1 MGGVKRPLFIKF
13 AHLLTKKYVQR
24 DMKKVNKLILMVI
37 NIIITGISANAASI
51 KGYIYDKKT
60 NEPVIGAIVMLMNQ
74 NIGVHT
80 DFDGRFVISD
90 VQSGKDRLHVKSIGH
105 CNYTQDLI
113 IAEDSVAIDVG
124 IIYLKKAMSKHY
136 NRLSLSYNPQLI
148 PTICPHQKLFYD
160 SYKVIGVTFSYLH
173 GYNFSDKFSVELGAK
188 SNITIDDRDK
198 DQEQSIEM
206 YDRQLHST
214 NLSLSVFANLAYN
227 IAINNVTISPY
238 VGVFTRSY
246 LISEFRNDD
255 NYVVYDVDKELE
267 NRWFNPGAQVGVG
280 FKYRKLYLGAELGC
294 DLDQERIYF
303 MEPAQGNPDKF
314 YFEYSFTVGIQF

>member
-1 MGGVKRPLFIKF
+1 
-13 AHLLTKKYVQR
+13 
-24 DMKKVNKLILMVI
+24 MKKNITLIVP
-37 NIIITGISANAASI
+37 IIIGLLTGISANAASI

-90 VQSGKDRLHVKSIGH
+90 VQSGKDRLHVKSLGH
-105 CNYTQDLI
+105 SIYTQDLK
-113 IAEDSVAIDVG
+113 IAEDSAEIDMGV
-124 IIYLKKAMSKHY
+124 IYMKSAKSKHY
-136 NRLSLSYNPQLI
+136 NRISYSYNPQLI

-173 GYNFSDKFSVELGAK
+173 GYNFSDKFSVELGVK
-188 SNITIDDRDK
+188 YNGTFDRVETTDSHRP
-198 DQEQSIEM
+198 ESM
-206 YDRQLHST
+206 

-227 IAINNVTISPY
+227 ISINNVTISPY

>member
-1 MGGVKRPLFIKF
+1 
-13 AHLLTKKYVQR
+13 
-24 DMKKVNKLILMVI
+24 
-37 NIIITGISANAASI
+37 
-51 KGYIYDKKT
+51 
-60 NEPVIGAIVMLMNQ
+60 MLMNQ

-90 VQSGKDRLHVKSIGH
+90 VQSGKDRLHVKSLGH
-105 CNYTQDLI
+105 SIYTQDLK
-113 IAEDSVAIDVG
+113 IAEDSAEIDMGV
-124 IIYLKKAMSKHY
+124 IYMKSAKSKHY
-136 NRLSLSYNPQLI
+136 NRISYSYNPQLI

-173 GYNFSDKFSVELGAK
+173 GYNFSDKFSVELGVK
-188 SNITIDDRDK
+188 YNGTFDRVETTDSHRP
-198 DQEQSIEM
+198 ESM
-206 YDRQLHST
+206 

-227 IAINNVTISPY
+227 ISINNVTISPY

-314 YFEYSFTVGIQF
+314 YFEYCFTVGIQF

>member
-1 MGGVKRPLFIKF
+1 MRKNI
-13 AHLLTKKYVQR
+13 T
-24 DMKKVNKLILMVI
+24 LIVP
-37 NIIITGISANAASI
+37 IIIGLLTGISANAASI

-90 VQSGKDRLHVKSIGH
+90 VQSGKDRLHVKSLGH
-105 CNYTQDLI
+105 SIYTQDLK
-113 IAEDSVAIDVG
+113 IAEDSAEIDMGV
-124 IIYLKKAMSKHY
+124 IYMKSAKSKHY
-136 NRLSLSYNPQLI
+136 NRISYSYNPQLI

-314 YFEYSFTVGIQF
+314 YFEYCFTVGIQF

>member
-1 MGGVKRPLFIKF
+1 
-13 AHLLTKKYVQR
+13 
-24 DMKKVNKLILMVI
+24 MKKNITLIVP
-37 NIIITGISANAASI
+37 IIIGLLTGISANAASI

-90 VQSGKDRLHVKSIGH
+90 VQSGKDRLHVKSLGH
-105 CNYTQDLI
+105 SIYTQDLK
-113 IAEDSVAIDVG
+113 IAEDSAEIDMGV
-124 IIYLKKAMSKHY
+124 IYMKSAKSKHY
-136 NRLSLSYNPQLI
+136 NRISYSYNPQLI

-173 GYNFSDKFSVELGAK
+173 GYNFSDKFSVELGVK
-188 SNITIDDRDK
+188 YNGTFDRVETTDSHRP
-198 DQEQSIEM
+198 ESM
-206 YDRQLHST
+206 

-227 IAINNVTISPY
+227 ISINNVAISPY